1 MIVIM
6 KKEATEEQ
14 IKKVVDH
21 IEKKDSK
28 SQSIKEQNE

>member
-14 IKKVVDH
+14 IKTGVDH
-21 IEKKDSK
+21 IEKEGIKV
-28 SQSIKEQNE
+28 SIDQGT